1 MIFIKSNKFILK
13 NFELREKNNQL
24 QNQGEYCLQIKFEFE
39 PRNLAFK
46 KQHSISAGNPIAIGC
61 KQFNTFAKKLDKD

>member
-1 MIFIKSNKFILK
+1 
-13 NFELREKNNQL
+13 
-24 QNQGEYCLQIKFEFE
+24 LQIKFEFE